1 MNKNLFDALRSV
13 FFDLND
19 NDLIENI
26 SSILAYVL
34 ENNKITT
41 RIILNLSDKNY
52 EDVLFILFEK
62 RLLIPENSY
71 RGLEWQECRFSLDM
85 DQTYR
90 MPIIIKNLVKFSMKS
105 GIWNLEE
112 AILHTFI
119 KIGDKNYKKMPILVH
134 KLYEKS
140 KNYRIKG
147 KRIREIC
154 MDLGLEERTSALISE
169 LKGVGIM
176 SPELSRSLFSSLKE
190 KTPIYELNPSLYQ

>member
-13 FFDLND
+13 FFDQNN

-26 SSILAYVL
+26 SCILAYVL
-34 ENNKITT
+34 ENNKITA
-41 RIILNLSDKNY
+41 RIILNLSDENY
-52 EDVLFILFEK
+52 EDILFILFEK
-62 RLLIPENSY
+62 KLIIPESSY

-85 DQTYR
+85 NQTYK
-90 MPIIIKNLVKFSMKS
+90 MPIIIKNLVKLAMKS
-105 GIWNLEE
+105 GIWNLEH

-119 KIGDKNYKKMPILVH
+119 KIGDKDHEKMPTLIH

-147 KRIREIC
+147 KMIREIC
-154 MDLGLEERTSALISE
+154 KDLGLEERTGALISE

-176 SPELSRSLFSSLKE
+176 SPELSRSLFLSLKE
-190 KTPIYELNPSLYQ
+190 KTPIYELNPSLF